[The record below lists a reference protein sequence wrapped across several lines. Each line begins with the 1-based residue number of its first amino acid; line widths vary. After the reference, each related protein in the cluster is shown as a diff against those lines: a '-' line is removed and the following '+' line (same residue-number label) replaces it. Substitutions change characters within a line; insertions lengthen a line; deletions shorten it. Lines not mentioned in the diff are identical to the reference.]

1 MKKNS
6 KTVKN
11 AANSETK
18 GAEAGSDAVKG
29 AAQKTKNA
37 ISVSQK
43 AMVGVLDQD
52 GNGTIDSADL
62 ILMALKVPGVK
73 INREEFLR
81 KEFYKNHSKEQIDLA
96 IATTPAKAGID
107 KGEINRI
114 ADEVI
119 IFERN
124 AVSGIS
130 VALGIPG
137 GVAMA
142 ATIPADIAQYYGYML
157 RAAQKLLFLYGFPA
171 LDMSEESLKL
181 DSETLNS
188 LTLCLGIMYGVANAN
203 NAIKAMAKALAS
215 GVEKKLLRTALTKGT
230 IYPIVKSIAKWFSVN
245 MTKEIFA
252 GFFKKAIPVVGG
264 VIGGGLTFVT
274 FKPCCER
281 LKDALK
287 DTMLS
292 NPDHKSSAEED
303 VIFNNI
309 KNGNDEHEILEL
321 KESQHKQGKFDLIR
335 FHTAQKRDYE
345 KALQELRSGKKCTH
359 WMWYIFPQLK
369 GLGQSDMAN
378 HYGIKSIDEA
388 KAYLADPVLRNRLVE
403 ISNVLLTL
411 EENDPKVIFGSP
423 NHMKLRSCMTL
434 FSLVD
439 PEEEVFRKVLDKFF
453 NGEMDKKTLML
464 LNR

>member
-6 KTVKN
+6 KVVKN
-11 AANSETK
+11 AITAP
-18 GAEAGSDAVKG
+18 
-29 AAQKTKNA
+29 QKVV
-37 ISVSQK
+37 IK
-43 AMVGVLDQD
+43 ALDQD

-81 KEFYKNHSKEQIDLA
+81 NEFYKNHSKEQIDLA
-96 IATTPAKAGID
+96 IATTPAKAGIE
-107 KGEINRI
+107 KAEINRI
-114 ADEVI
+114 ANEVI
-119 IFERN
+119 AFERN

-137 GVAMA
+137 GAAMA

-171 LDMSEESLKL
+171 LDMSEEKLRL

-215 GVEKKLLRTALTKGT
+215 GVEKKLLRAALTKGT
-230 IYPIVKSIAKWFSVN
+230 IYPIVKSVAKWFSVH

-264 VIGGGLTFVT
+264 VVGGGLAFVT

-281 LKDALK
+281 LRDALK

-292 NPDHKSSAEED
+292 NPDHKSSVEED
-303 VIFNNI
+303 AIFYNI
-309 KNGNDEHEILEL
+309 KNGNVGHEILEL
-321 KESQHKQGKFDLIR
+321 KENQHTQGKFDLIR

-345 KALQELRSGKKCTH
+345 KALSELRSGKKCTH

-378 HYGIKSIDEA
+378 HYGIRSLDEA
-388 KAYLADPVLRNRLVE
+388 KAYLADPVLRGRLIE

-411 EENDPKVIFGSP
+411 DESDPEVILGFP

-434 FSLVD
+434 FSVAD